1 MFVGSMKT
9 TRELTMG

>member
-1 MFVGSMKT
+1 MKT